1 MKSRTVRVIEGWC
14 ALLLILTAAGAAAG
28 KDKEKAPPTQDVDSG
43 TLGIFMG
50 GRRVATETFSIRQN
64 NSGSVIQSEFK
75 SEQGADTALQSSQL
89 DLSLAG
95 EIRKYE
101 WKESSPDKMQAEVV
115 PNDQF
120 LLERTTTN
128 PNDKPAEQPF
138 LLPASTSILDD
149 YFFIQREVLIWRYL
163 ATGCRQ
169 DKGQLKCPMHQRAQ
183 FGTLDPHSR
192 SSMPVTVEFSGREK
206 VTIHGAEVEL
216 SRFDLKSDA
225 GDWAIWLNDQFKLM
239 RIVIPDENTEVV
251 RD

>member
-1 MKSRTVRVIEGWC
+1 MVRVIGGLC
-14 ALLLILTAAGAAAG
+14 ALLLILATSITAPAHD
-28 KDKEKAPPTQDVDSG
+28 KDKQKESSVKDVDSG
-43 TLGIFMG
+43 ALGIFMG
-50 GRRVATETFSIRQN
+50 GRRVATETFSIRQS

-75 SEQGADTALQSSQL
+75 SEQGADTALQTSQL
-89 DLSLAG
+89 DLTLAG

-101 WKESSPDKMQAEVV
+101 WKETSPQKMQAEVV

-128 PNDKPAEQPF
+128 SNDKPAEQPF

-149 YFFIQREVLIWRYL
+149 YFFIQREVLLWRYL

-169 DKGQLKCPMHQRAQ
+169 DKGQLKCPLHQHAQ

-192 SSMPVTVEFSGREK
+192 SSMPVTVEFSGRET
-206 VTIHGAEVEL
+206 VPIHGAQVEL